1 MRRPGLAAAKRFRAR
16 SDGFKPLS
24 GDPRDVSGGKTR
36 ATVLAFAAAL
46 AVFGV
51 LLAVTGVDEVL
62 SAVARAD
69 LRLVALVVL
78 TTVLWLAAWGVAL
91 RVVLGVLGVEVSP
104 LTAFLVF
111 AGAMFSNNVTPFG
124 QAGGEPVTALLISR
138 MADTE
143 YETGLAA
150 IASVDTLNF
159 VPSITLALFGVTYFA
174 TEVTLGTNRNVALA
188 AVVVLALALGVP
200 GLVYVGWS
208 RRYAIEDRV
217 VSLLVPAVRRVARR
231 LPKVPVP
238 TEDGIERRVDGFF
251 RAIERVAADRE
262 SLVAALGLSA
272 AGWGCQMLGLWLA
285 FRAIGAPIP
294 LSVALF
300 VVPIGAIAGVT
311 PLPGGAG
318 GIESVLVVLLVAAP
332 LTNVSQSVALA
343 AVVVFRGAVYWVPV
357 VLGGVVTAVVGAR
370 SGAVDV

>member
-1 MRRPGLAAAKRFRAR
+1 
-16 SDGFKPLS
+16 
-24 GDPRDVSGGKTR
+24 
-36 ATVLAFAAAL
+36 
-46 AVFGV
+46 
-51 LLAVTGVDEVL
+51 
-62 SAVARAD
+62 
-69 LRLVALVVL
+69 
-78 TTVLWLAAWGVAL
+78 
-91 RVVLGVLGVEVSP
+91 VLGVEVSP
-104 LTAFLVF
+104 VTAFLVF

-188 AVVVLALALGVP
+188 AVVVVALAVGVP

-208 RRYAIEDRV
+208 RRYAIERRA
-217 VSLLVPAVRRVARR
+217 VSLLVPAVRLVARR

-238 TEDGIERRVDGFF
+238 TESGIERRVDGFF
-251 RAIERVAADRE
+251 RAIERVAADRK
-262 SLVAALGLSA
+262 SLAAALALSA

-285 FRAIGAPIP
+285 FQAIGEPIP

-357 VLGGVVTAVVGAR
+357 VLGGAVTAVVSAR
-370 SGAVDV
+370 SGALDT